1 MLPAGEP
8 FALGGQLMRAV
19 LCTNVVYPVYT
30 RGQYIRH
37 NTPGR
42 WWDSLYTWDSGF
54 IGMGLAQFSARRGFD
69 CLNAYLTPPGDD
81 EAAFIHHG
89 SLLPA
94 LLLLAGAAGIA
105 KKQDVYGGM
114 LTGAQDG
121 LRLMLS
127 LTPTLVLMLTA
138 VTMLRESGF
147 FALLTP
153 VFAPVFRLLGI
164 PPEVAPLVLIR
175 PLSGS
180 AALAVGTDLMREYGV
195 DSQIGRTA
203 AVMLGSTETTFYT
216 ISVYF
221 GAAGV
226 KKTRYALPAALI
238 ADLTGFC
245 MAALSVR
252 VFFR

>member
-1 MLPAGEP
+1 MLE
-8 FALGGQLMRAV
+8 
-19 LCTNVVYPVYT
+19 N
-30 RGQYIRH
+30 
-37 NTPGR
+37 
-42 WWDSLYTWDSGF
+42 
-54 IGMGLAQFSARRGFD
+54 
-69 CLNAYLTPPGDD
+69 LT
-81 EAAFIHHG
+81 EL
-89 SLLPA
+89 LLPA
-94 LLLLAGAAGIA
+94 LLLLAGAVGIA
-105 KKQDVYGGM
+105 KKQDVYSGM
-114 LTGAQDG
+114 LAGAQDG

-127 LTPTLVLMLTA
+127 LVPTLVLMLTS

-153 VFAPVFRLLGI
+153 VFAPVFRLLGM

-180 AALAVGTDLMREYGV
+180 AALAVGTELMRQYGV
-195 DSQIGRTA
+195 DSVIGRTA
-203 AVMLGSTETTFYT
+203 AVMLGSSETTFYT

-221 GAAGV
+221 GAAGI

>member
-1 MLPAGEP
+1 MLE
-8 FALGGQLMRAV
+8 
-19 LCTNVVYPVYT
+19 N
-30 RGQYIRH
+30 
-37 NTPGR
+37 
-42 WWDSLYTWDSGF
+42 
-54 IGMGLAQFSARRGFD
+54 
-69 CLNAYLTPPGDD
+69 LT
-81 EAAFIHHG
+81 EL
-89 SLLPA
+89 LLPA

-203 AVMLGSTETTFYT
+203 AVMLGSTVLHHQRLFWR
-216 ISVYF
+216 
-221 GAAGV
+221 GRRQ
-226 KKTRYALPAALI
+226 KNALCAPGSPDRRPDRLLHGRTERA
-238 ADLTGFC
+238 
-245 MAALSVR
+245 R
-252 VFFR
+252 VFPIAPSKRLPLSCPDKGSLRMYVQPFSPLFAR

>member
-1 MLPAGEP
+1 MLE
-8 FALGGQLMRAV
+8 
-19 LCTNVVYPVYT
+19 N
-30 RGQYIRH
+30 
-37 NTPGR
+37 
-42 WWDSLYTWDSGF
+42 
-54 IGMGLAQFSARRGFD
+54 
-69 CLNAYLTPPGDD
+69 LT
-81 EAAFIHHG
+81 EL
-89 SLLPA
+89 LLPA

-180 AALAVGTDLMREYGV
+180 AALAVGTDLMRQYGV
-195 DSQIGRTA
+195 DSTIPFRRCLPDRWRANSEAWGLSDDRSGSRRG
-203 AVMLGSTETTFYT
+203 AV
-216 ISVYF
+216 
-221 GAAGV
+221 
-226 KKTRYALPAALI
+226 
-238 ADLTGFC
+238 C
-245 MAALSVR
+245 
-252 VFFR
+252 

>member
-1 MLPAGEP
+1 MLE
-8 FALGGQLMRAV
+8 
-19 LCTNVVYPVYT
+19 N
-30 RGQYIRH
+30 
-37 NTPGR
+37 
-42 WWDSLYTWDSGF
+42 
-54 IGMGLAQFSARRGFD
+54 
-69 CLNAYLTPPGDD
+69 LT
-81 EAAFIHHG
+81 EL
-89 SLLPA
+89 LLPA

-252 VFFR
+252 VFFRSHPRKGSPCHVLTRGASGCMFSPFRRCLPDRWQANSEAWDPPDGRSGSRRDAAG

>member
-1 MLPAGEP
+1 MLE
-8 FALGGQLMRAV
+8 
-19 LCTNVVYPVYT
+19 N
-30 RGQYIRH
+30 
-37 NTPGR
+37 
-42 WWDSLYTWDSGF
+42 
-54 IGMGLAQFSARRGFD
+54 
-69 CLNAYLTPPGDD
+69 LT
-81 EAAFIHHG
+81 EL
-89 SLLPA
+89 LLPA

-180 AALAVGTDLMREYGV
+180 AALAIGGELMAAYGP
-195 DSQIGRTA
+195 DSRIGRTA
-203 AVMLGSTETTFYT
+203 AVMLGSSETTFYAV
-216 ISVYF
+216 SVYF
-221 GAAGV
+221 GAVGV
-226 KKTRYALPAALI
+226 KRTRYAIPAALF
-238 ADLTGFC
+238 ADFVGFFAASLT
-245 MAALSVR
+245 VR
-252 VFFR
+252 LFF

>member
-1 MLPAGEP
+1 MLE
-8 FALGGQLMRAV
+8 
-19 LCTNVVYPVYT
+19 N
-30 RGQYIRH
+30 
-37 NTPGR
+37 
-42 WWDSLYTWDSGF
+42 
-54 IGMGLAQFSARRGFD
+54 
-69 CLNAYLTPPGDD
+69 LT
-81 EAAFIHHG
+81 EL
-89 SLLPA
+89 LLPA

-105 KKQDVYGGM
+105 KKQDVYDGM
-114 LTGAQDG
+114 LAGAQDG

-127 LTPTLVLMLTA
+127 LTPTLVLML
-138 VTMLRESGF
+138 
-147 FALLTP
+147 
-153 VFAPVFRLLGI
+153 
-164 PPEVAPLVLIR
+164 PEVAPLVLIR

-195 DSQIGRTA
+195 DSVIGRTA
-203 AVMLGSTETTFYT
+203 AVMLGSSETTFYT

>member
-1 MLPAGEP
+1 MLE
-8 FALGGQLMRAV
+8 
-19 LCTNVVYPVYT
+19 N
-30 RGQYIRH
+30 
-37 NTPGR
+37 
-42 WWDSLYTWDSGF
+42 
-54 IGMGLAQFSARRGFD
+54 
-69 CLNAYLTPPGDD
+69 LT
-81 EAAFIHHG
+81 EL
-89 SLLPA
+89 LLPA

-105 KKQDVYGGM
+105 KKQDVY
-114 LTGAQDG
+114 DG
-121 LRLMLS
+121 
-127 LTPTLVLMLTA
+127 MLTA
-138 VTMLRESGF
+138 VTMLRRSGF
-147 FALLTP
+147 FELLTP
-153 VFAPVFRLLGI
+153 VFAPVFRLLGM

-195 DSQIGRTA
+195 DSVIGRTA
-203 AVMLGSTETTFYT
+203 AVMLGSSETTFYT

-252 VFFR
+252 VFFG

>member
-1 MLPAGEP
+1 MLE
-8 FALGGQLMRAV
+8 
-19 LCTNVVYPVYT
+19 N
-30 RGQYIRH
+30 
-37 NTPGR
+37 
-42 WWDSLYTWDSGF
+42 
-54 IGMGLAQFSARRGFD
+54 
-69 CLNAYLTPPGDD
+69 LT
-81 EAAFIHHG
+81 EL
-89 SLLPA
+89 LLPA
-94 LLLLAGAAGIA
+94 LLLLAGAVGIA

-127 LTPTLVLMLTA
+127 LIPTLILMMTA

-153 VFAPVFRLLGI
+153 VFTPVFRLLGM

-180 AALAVGTDLMREYGV
+180 AALAVGTDLMQQYGV
-195 DSQIGRTA
+195 DSLIGRTA
-203 AVMLGSTETTFYT
+203 AVMLGSSETTFYT
-216 ISVYF
+216 ISGYC

-226 KKTRYALPAALI
+226 RKTRYALPAALI

-252 VFFR
+252 LFFR

>member
-89 SLLPA
+89 SLVPAQFYLFAELLNRTQSRALAEYCYPRLMQYYAFLPGRREA
-94 LLLLAGAAGIA
+94 PPRRTCKAACCARGTTSTIPAAGTIIRPKRPSMSSGWKSA
-105 KKQDVYGGM
+105 ARLWSQQRTRYGAPASWPILRTCSPTGGRDR
-114 LTGAQDG
+114 LEKVRSVSPGAQEHAWD
-121 LRLMLS
+121 
-127 LTPTLVLMLTA
+127 
-138 VTMLRESGF
+138 E
-147 FALLTP
+147 
-153 VFAPVFRLLGI
+153 
-164 PPEVAPLVLIR
+164 
-175 PLSGS
+175 
-180 AALAVGTDLMREYGV
+180 
-195 DSQIGRTA
+195 
-203 AVMLGSTETTFYT
+203 
-216 ISVYF
+216 
-221 GAAGV
+221 GAG
-226 KKTRYALPAALI
+226 
-238 ADLTGFC
+238 
-245 MAALSVR
+245 
-252 VFFR
+252 

>member
-1 MLPAGEP
+1 MLE
-8 FALGGQLMRAV
+8 
-19 LCTNVVYPVYT
+19 N
-30 RGQYIRH
+30 
-37 NTPGR
+37 
-42 WWDSLYTWDSGF
+42 
-54 IGMGLAQFSARRGFD
+54 
-69 CLNAYLTPPGDD
+69 LT
-81 EAAFIHHG
+81 EL
-89 SLLPA
+89 LLPA

-180 AALAVGTDLMREYGV
+180 AALAVGRFPDRPDGSGHARFDRNDVLHHQRLFWR
-195 DSQIGRTA
+195 GRRQKNA
-203 AVMLGSTETTFYT
+203 LCAPGSPDRRPDRLLHGCIER
-216 ISVYF
+216 
-221 GAAGV
+221 A
-226 KKTRYALPAALI
+226 
-238 ADLTGFC
+238 
-245 MAALSVR
+245 R
-252 VFFR
+252 VFPIAPSKRLPLSCPDKGSLRMYVQPFSPLFAR